1 MDKSPKENSRFKKIR
16 EYIAKST
23 LRISDEGTS
32 PERYRALR
40 RNIMILM
47 ILVTIIPLSLMAT
60 INYYQYQTSL
70 KAEIFNPLNVL
81 TNKTKR
87 SFELFLEE
95 RLSTIR
101 FISSAYSCEELSD
114 EKILNRILMVL
125 KKEFEGFVDLA
136 LISSNGEQVN
146 YAGPYAF
153 LGKDYSQQ
161 SWFHE
166 VLIKGVH
173 ISDVFMGY
181 RKFPH
186 IAIAIQNLTG
196 NDQCWILR
204 ATIDTKKFDAIIAT
218 MELGPECDAFLINN
232 EGILQTDSRVYG
244 KILEECSLSIPPG
257 GHGTYLTEVIDNE
270 GREIFIAYTRFV
282 EPEYTLVV
290 VKPRSLILKTW
301 FTFRTEIFFI
311 FLASV
316 LVIVLL
322 VFKLTDIQV
331 RHIKEADEKRELA
344 FRELE
349 HSQKLSSIGRLAA
362 GVAHE
367 INNPLAIISQKAGLM
382 KDIIDIGSDFKE
394 KPKIIELTNSILQ
407 SVDRCSTITHRLL
420 GFARRMEVEY
430 EELTLNEVLHEV
442 IGFLEKEALHRNIT
456 VERQFAED
464 LPLISS
470 DRAQLQQVFL
480 NILANGLA
488 AVEDGGKITIK
499 TWDEDDETQGVS
511 IQDNGCGMSE
521 KDLANI
527 FEPFFTTKKG
537 YGTGLGLP
545 ITYGIVKKMGGTIN
559 VESKEGEGSTFTIL
573 LPKKLNK
580 ILKG

>member
-1 MDKSPKENSRFKKIR
+1 VDKSPKENSQLKKFR
-16 EYIAKST
+16 EYIAKSI
-23 LRISDEGTS
+23 LRIPEEGTS

-47 ILVTIIPLSLMAT
+47 ILVTVIPLSLMAT
-60 INYYQYQTSL
+60 INYYQYQKSL

-87 SFELFLEE
+87 TFELFLEE

-101 FISSAYSCEELSD
+101 FISSAYSCEDLSN
-114 EKILNRILMVL
+114 EKVLNRILLVL

-136 LISSNGEQVN
+136 LISSEGELVN
-146 YAGPYAF
+146 YAGPYDF

-161 SWFHE
+161 SWFHA
-166 VLIKGVH
+166 VLVKGWH

-186 IAIAIQNLTG
+186 IAIAIQNLSE

-204 ATIDTKKFDAIIAT
+204 ATIDTKRFDAIIAT
-218 MELGPECDAFLINN
+218 MELDPQSDAFLINK
-232 EGILQTDSRVYG
+232 EGILQTDSRSYG

-257 GHGTYLTEVIDNE
+257 GHGTYLTEEIDNE
-270 GREIFIAYTRFV
+270 GREIFMAYTRFV
-282 EPEYTLVV
+282 EPEFTLIVV
-290 VKPRSLILKTW
+290 RPSSLILKTW

-311 FLASV
+311 FLGSV

-331 RHIKEADEKRELA
+331 KHIKEADEKRELA

-367 INNPLAIISQKAGLM
+367 INNPLAIICQKAGLM
-382 KDIIDIGSDFKE
+382 KDLIDLGSDFKE
-394 KPKIIELTNSILQ
+394 KSKFIELTNSVLQ

-430 EELTLNEVLHEV
+430 EELDLNEVLQEV
-442 IGFLEKEALHRNIT
+442 IGFLEKEALHRNIK
-456 VERQFAED
+456 VVIKFDPD
-464 LPLISS
+464 LPQISS
-470 DRAQLQQVFL
+470 DRAQLQQIFL
-480 NILANGLA
+480 NILANGFA
-488 AVEDGGKITIK
+488 AVEDGGIIIIK
-499 TWDEDDETQGVS
+499 TWVEDDENEGVS
-511 IQDNGCGMSE
+511 IRDNGCGMSKE
-521 KDLANI
+521 DMGNI

-545 ITYGIVKKMGGTIN
+545 ITYGIIKKMGGTIN
-559 VESKEGEGSTFTIL
+559 VKSTEGVGSTFTIL
-573 LPKKLNK
+573 LPKKLKK
-580 ILKG
+580 I

>member
-1 MDKSPKENSRFKKIR
+1 LDTSPKNTLLKKCR
-16 EYIAKST
+16 EYIAKSI
-23 LRISDEGTS
+23 LRFPDEGTS

-47 ILVTIIPLSLMAT
+47 LLVTIIPLALMAT
-60 INYYQYQTSL
+60 INYYQYQASL
-70 KAEIFNPLNVL
+70 KTEIFTPINLL

-101 FISSAYSCEELSD
+101 FISSAYSSKELSD
-114 EKILNRILMVL
+114 EKILNRILLVL

-136 LISSNGEQVN
+136 LITSEGELVS
-146 YAGPYAF
+146 YSGPYAF

-166 VLIKGVH
+166 VILNGVH
-173 ISDVFMGY
+173 ISDVFLGY

-186 IAIAIQNLTG
+186 IAIAIQDLSE
-196 NDQCWILR
+196 NDECWILR
-204 ATIDTKKFDAIIAT
+204 ATIDTKKFDDIIAT
-218 MELGPECDAFLINN
+218 MELDPQSDAFIINQD
-232 EGILQTDSRVYG
+232 GILQTDSRFYG
-244 KILEECSLSIPPG
+244 KILEKCSLSIPPG
-257 GHGTYLTEVIDNE
+257 SYGTTLVEEIDDE
-270 GREIFIAYTRFV
+270 ERDIFISYARFL
-282 EPEYTLVV
+282 EPDYTLVI

-301 FTFRTEIFFI
+301 FTFRTDIVFI

-316 LVIVLL
+316 LIIVLL

-331 RHIKEADEKRELA
+331 KHIKEADEKRELA

-367 INNPLAIISQKAGLM
+367 INNPLSIICQKAGLM
-382 KDIIDIGSDFKE
+382 NDLIDLAPDFNE
-394 KPKIIELTNSILQ
+394 KQKFIDLINSILQ
-407 SVDRCSTITHRLL
+407 SVTRCSTVTHRLL

-430 EELTLNEVLHEV
+430 EELDINDVLKEV
-442 IGFLEKEALHRNIT
+442 IGFLEKEALYRNII
-456 VERQFAED
+456 VEREFD
-464 LPLISS
+464 VNLPPISS

-480 NILANGLA
+480 NILANALA
-488 AVEDGGKITIK
+488 AVEDGGKIIIK
-499 TWDEDDETQGVS
+499 TWDENNDTAGVS
-511 IQDNGCGMSE
+511 IKDDGCGMSE

-545 ITYGIVKKMGGTIN
+545 ITYGIIKKMGGTIN
-559 VESKEGEGSTFTIL
+559 VESKEGEGSTFTIFL
-573 LPKKLNK
+573 LKKPK
-580 ILKG
+580 GH

>member
-1 MDKSPKENSRFKKIR
+1 MAEFPGENSRFRKLKD
-16 EYIAKST
+16 YISNLA
-23 LRISDEGTS
+23 LRVPEEGSS

-47 ILVTIIPLSLMAT
+47 LLVTIIPLSLMAT
-60 INYYQYQTSL
+60 INYYQYQKSL
-70 KAEIFNPLNVL
+70 KNEIFTPLNVL

-101 FISSAYSCEELSD
+101 FISSAYTSEELLD
-114 EKILNRILMVL
+114 KNTLNRIMLVL

-136 LISSNGEQVN
+136 LITSNGEVIN

-153 LGKDYSQQ
+153 MGKDYSQQ

-186 IAIAIQNLTG
+186 IAIATQQLSEAG
-196 NDQCWILR
+196 ESSILR
-204 ATIDTKKFDAIIAT
+204 ATIDTKKFDAIIAS
-218 MELGPECDAFLINN
+218 MELDQQSDAFIINKN
-232 EGILQTDSRVYG
+232 GVLQTDSKFYG
-244 KILEECSLSIPPG
+244 KTLEECSVSIPTLG
-257 GHGTYLTEVIDNE
+257 YETNLSEEIDNQ
-270 GREIFIAYTRFV
+270 GREIFVAYTRFL

-290 VKPRSLILKTW
+290 VKPKSLILKTW

-316 LVIVLL
+316 LIIVLL

-331 RHIKEADEKRELA
+331 KRIRELDEKHELA

-367 INNPLAIISQKAGLM
+367 INNPLAIIWQKAGLM
-382 KDIIDIGSDFKE
+382 KDLIDRGVEFKE
-394 KPKIIELTNSILQ
+394 KTKFIELTNSILQ
-407 SVDRCSTITHRLL
+407 SVNRCSTITHRLL

-430 EELTLNEVLHEV
+430 EELDLNDVLNEVL
-442 IGFLEKEALHRNIT
+442 GFLEKEALHRNIII
-456 VERQFAED
+456 EKQFDEN
-464 LPLISS
+464 LPRISS

-480 NILANGLA
+480 NIVANALA
-488 AVEDGGKITIK
+488 AVEDGGKIIIK
-499 TWDEDDETQGVS
+499 SWNESQDTECVS

-521 KDLANI
+521 NDLVHI

-545 ITYGIVKKMGGTIN
+545 ITYGIIRKLGGTIN
-559 VESKEGEGSTFTIL
+559 VKSAEGAGSTFTIS
-573 LPKKLNK
+573 LPKNQKK
-580 ILKG
+580 I

>member
-1 MDKSPKENSRFKKIR
+1 MVKLPKNKSRIKKFS
-16 EYIAKST
+16 EYIAKFN
-23 LRISDEGTS
+23 LKFPDEGTS

-47 ILVTIIPLSLMAT
+47 ILVTLIPLSLMAT
-60 INYYQYQTSL
+60 INYYQYQKSL

-101 FISSAYSCEELSD
+101 FISSAYSCDDLSN
-114 EKILNRILMVL
+114 EKILNRILLVL

-136 LISSNGEQVN
+136 LINSKGNVVN
-146 YAGPYAF
+146 YAGPYSF

-166 VLIKGVH
+166 VLVSGCH

-186 IAIAIQNLTG
+186 IAIAIQNLSEA
-196 NDQCWILR
+196 DQCWILR

-218 MELGPECDAFLINN
+218 MELDPQSDAFLINK
-232 EGILQTDSRVYG
+232 EGILQTDSRLYG
-244 KILEECSLSIPPG
+244 KILEECSLSILPG
-257 GHGTYLTEVIDNE
+257 GYGTYLSEEVDKE
-270 GREIFIAYTRFV
+270 GREIFIAYTRLL

-311 FLASV
+311 FIGSV

-331 RHIKEADEKRELA
+331 THIKEADEKRELA

-367 INNPLAIISQKAGLM
+367 INNPLAIICQKAGLM
-382 KDIIDIGSDFKE
+382 KDLIDGGSEFKE
-394 KPKIIELTNSILQ
+394 KPRFIELTNSILQ

-430 EELTLNEVLHEV
+430 EELDLNEVLQEV
-442 IGFLEKEALHRNIT
+442 IGFLEKEALHRNINVAT
-456 VERQFAED
+456 KFAED
-464 LPLISS
+464 MPLISS

-480 NILANGLA
+480 NILANAFA
-488 AVEDGGKITIK
+488 AVEDGGIVKIK
-499 TWDEDDETQGVS
+499 SWKEDEDTEGVS
-511 IQDNGCGMSE
+511 IRDNGCGMSE
-521 KDLANI
+521 DDLANI

-545 ITYGIVKKMGGTIN
+545 ITYGIIKKMGGTIT
-559 VESKEGEGSTFTIL
+559 VKSIEGVGSTFTIF
-573 LPKKLNK
+573 LPKKITK
-580 ILKG
+580 I

>member
-1 MDKSPKENSRFKKIR
+1 
-16 EYIAKST
+16 
-23 LRISDEGTS
+23 
-32 PERYRALR
+32 
-40 RNIMILM
+40 
-47 ILVTIIPLSLMAT
+47 V
-60 INYYQYQTSL
+60 
-70 KAEIFNPLNVL
+70 
-81 TNKTKR
+81 
-87 SFELFLEE
+87 
-95 RLSTIR
+95 
-101 FISSAYSCEELSD
+101 
-114 EKILNRILMVL
+114 
-125 KKEFEGFVDLA
+125 
-136 LISSNGEQVN
+136 VN
-146 YAGPYAF
+146 YAGPYSF

-166 VLIKGVH
+166 VLVSGCH

-186 IAIAIQNLTG
+186 IAIAIQNLSEA
-196 NDQCWILR
+196 DQCWILR

-218 MELGPECDAFLINN
+218 MELDPQSDAFLINK
-232 EGILQTDSRVYG
+232 EGILQTDSRLYG

-257 GHGTYLTEVIDNE
+257 GYGTYLSEEVDKE
-270 GREIFIAYTRFV
+270 GREIFIAYTRLL

-311 FLASV
+311 FIGSV

-331 RHIKEADEKRELA
+331 THIKEADEKRELA

-367 INNPLAIISQKAGLM
+367 INNPLAIICQKAGLM
-382 KDIIDIGSDFKE
+382 NDLIDVGSDFKE
-394 KPKIIELTNSILQ
+394 KSRFIELTNSILQ
-407 SVDRCSTITHRLL
+407 SVTRCSTITHRLL

-430 EELTLNEVLHEV
+430 EELDLNEVLQEV
-442 IGFLEKEALHRNIT
+442 IGFLEKEALHRNINVAT
-456 VERQFAED
+456 KFAED
-464 LPLISS
+464 MPLISS

-480 NILANGLA
+480 NILANAFA
-488 AVEDGGKITIK
+488 AVEDGGIVKIK
-499 TWDEDDETQGVS
+499 SWKEDEDTEGVS
-511 IQDNGCGMSE
+511 IRDNGCGMSE
-521 KDLANI
+521 DDLANI

-545 ITYGIVKKMGGTIN
+545 ITYGIIKKMGGTIT
-559 VESKEGEGSTFTIL
+559 VKSIEGVGSTFTIF
-573 LPKKLNK
+573 LPKKITK
-580 ILKG
+580 I

>member
-1 MDKSPKENSRFKKIR
+1 MDKPPKESSRFKKIR
-16 EYIAKST
+16 EYVAKSI
-23 LRISDEGTS
+23 LRIPDEGTS

-60 INYYQYQTSL
+60 INYYQYQKSL

-101 FISSAYSCEELSD
+101 FISSAYSCDDLAD
-114 EKILNRILMVL
+114 EKIMNHILLVL
-125 KKEFEGFVDLA
+125 KKEFEGFIDLA
-136 LISSNGEQVN
+136 LINNEGEVVN

-161 SWFHE
+161 SWFHA
-166 VLIKGVH
+166 VLIKGCH

-186 IAIAIQNLTG
+186 IAIAIQNLSE

-218 MELGPECDAFLINN
+218 MELDPQSDAFLLNK
-232 EGILQTDSRVYG
+232 EGILQTNSRMYG
-244 KILEECSLSIPPG
+244 NILEECSLSIPPG
-257 GHGTYLTEVIDNE
+257 GYGTYLSEEIDNH
-270 GREIFIAYTRFV
+270 GREIFIAHTRFV

-290 VKPRSLILKTW
+290 VKPSSLILKTW

-316 LVIVLL
+316 LIIVLL

-331 RHIKEADEKRELA
+331 KHIKEADEKRELA

-367 INNPLAIISQKAGLM
+367 INNPLAIICQKAGLM
-382 KDIIDIGSDFKE
+382 KDIIDLGSEFKE
-394 KPKIIELTNSILQ
+394 KSKFVKLTDSILQ
-407 SVDRCSTITHRLL
+407 SVNRCSTITHRLL

-430 EELTLNEVLHEV
+430 EELSLNEVLQEV
-442 IGFLEKEALHRNIT
+442 IGFLEKEALHRNIKVVT
-456 VERQFAED
+456 KFDPD

-480 NILANGLA
+480 NVLANGFA
-488 AVEDGGKITIK
+488 AVEDGGIIKIK
-499 TWDEDDETQGVS
+499 TWEEDDEIEGVS
-511 IQDNGCGMSE
+511 ILDNGCGMSE
-521 KDLANI
+521 QDLSNI

-545 ITYGIVKKMGGTIN
+545 ITYGIIKKMGGTIK
-559 VESKEGEGSTFTIL
+559 VKSTEGVGSTFTIL
-573 LPKKLNK
+573 LPKKLK
-580 ILKG
+580 KV

>member
-1 MDKSPKENSRFKKIR
+1 MDSLPNKKSRFKKFR
-16 EYIAKST
+16 EYIAKFN
-23 LRISDEGTS
+23 LKFPDEGTS

-47 ILVTIIPLSLMAT
+47 ILVTLIPLSLMAT
-60 INYYQYQTSL
+60 INYYQYQKSL

-101 FISSAYSCEELSD
+101 FISSAYSCDDLSN
-114 EKILNRILMVL
+114 EKILNRILLVL

-136 LISSNGEQVN
+136 LINSKGYVVN

-166 VLIKGVH
+166 VLVSGCH

-186 IAIAIQNLTG
+186 ISIAIQNLSDV
-196 NDQCWILR
+196 DQCWILR

-218 MELGPECDAFLINN
+218 MELDPQSDAFLINK
-232 EGILQTDSRVYG
+232 EGILQTDSRLYG
-244 KILEECSLSIPPG
+244 KILEECSLPILPG
-257 GHGTYLTEVIDNE
+257 GYGTYLSEEVDKE
-270 GREIFIAYTRFV
+270 GREIFIAYTRLL

-311 FLASV
+311 FIGSV

-331 RHIKEADEKRELA
+331 THIKEADEKRELA

-367 INNPLAIISQKAGLM
+367 INNPLAIICQKAGLM
-382 KDIIDIGSDFKE
+382 NDLIDVGSDFKE
-394 KPKIIELTNSILQ
+394 KSRFIELTNSILQ
-407 SVDRCSTITHRLL
+407 SVTRCSTITHRLL

-430 EELTLNEVLHEV
+430 EELDLNEVLQEV
-442 IGFLEKEALHRNIT
+442 IGFLEKEALHRNINVAT
-456 VERQFAED
+456 KFAD
-464 LPLISS
+464 DMPLISS

-480 NILANGLA
+480 NILANAFA
-488 AVEDGGKITIK
+488 AVEDGGIVKIK
-499 TWDEDDETQGVS
+499 SWKEDEDTEGVS
-511 IQDNGCGMSE
+511 IRDNGCGMSE
-521 KDLANI
+521 DDLANI

-545 ITYGIVKKMGGTIN
+545 ITYGIIKKMGGTIT
-559 VESKEGEGSTFTIL
+559 VKSIEGVGSTFTIF
-573 LPKKLNK
+573 LPKKITK
-580 ILKG
+580 I

>member
-1 MDKSPKENSRFKKIR
+1 VDKLPNKKSRLIKIR
-16 EYIAKST
+16 EFIAKFN
-23 LRISDEGTS
+23 LKFPDEGTS

-47 ILVTIIPLSLMAT
+47 ILVTLIPLSLMAT
-60 INYYQYQTSL
+60 INYYQYQKSL

-101 FISSAYSCEELSD
+101 FISSAYSCEDLSN
-114 EKILNRILMVL
+114 EKILNRILLVL

-136 LISSNGEQVN
+136 LINSKGDVVN
-146 YAGPYAF
+146 YAGPYSF

-166 VLIKGVH
+166 VLVSGCH

-186 IAIAIQNLTG
+186 IAIAIQNLSEA
-196 NDQCWILR
+196 DHCWILR

-218 MELGPECDAFLINN
+218 MELDPQSDAFLINK
-232 EGILQTDSRVYG
+232 EGILQTDSRLYG

-257 GHGTYLTEVIDNE
+257 GYGTYLSEEVDKE
-270 GREIFIAYTRFV
+270 GREIFIAYTRLL

-311 FLASV
+311 FLGSV
-316 LVIVLL
+316 VIIVLL

-331 RHIKEADEKRELA
+331 NHIKEADEKRELA

-367 INNPLAIISQKAGLM
+367 INNPLAIICQKGGLM
-382 KDIIDIGSDFKE
+382 KDLIDIGADFKE
-394 KPKIIELTNSILQ
+394 KSRFIELTNSILQ
-407 SVDRCSTITHRLL
+407 SVNRCSTITHRLL

-430 EELTLNEVLHEV
+430 EELDLNEVLQEV
-442 IGFLEKEALHRNIT
+442 IGFLEKEALHRNINVVT
-456 VERQFAED
+456 KFAD
-464 LPLISS
+464 DMPQISS

-480 NILANGLA
+480 NILANAFA
-488 AVEDGGKITIK
+488 AVEDGGIVKIK
-499 TWDEDDETQGVS
+499 TWKEDDDTEGVS
-511 IQDNGCGMSE
+511 IRDNGCGMSE
-521 KDLANI
+521 DDLANI

-545 ITYGIVKKMGGTIN
+545 ITYGIIKKMGGTIT
-559 VESKEGEGSTFTIL
+559 VKSIEGVGSTFTIF
-573 LPKKLNK
+573 LPKKITK
-580 ILKG
+580 I

>member
-1 MDKSPKENSRFKKIR
+1 MDTSPKNTLLKKCR
-16 EYIAKST
+16 EYIAKSI
-23 LRISDEGTS
+23 LRFPDEGTS

-47 ILVTIIPLSLMAT
+47 LLVTIIPLALMAT
-60 INYYQYQTSL
+60 INYYQYQASL
-70 KAEIFNPLNVL
+70 KTEIFTPINLL

-101 FISSAYSCEELSD
+101 FISSAYSSKELSD
-114 EKILNRILMVL
+114 EKILNRILLVL

-136 LISSNGEQVN
+136 LITSEGELVS
-146 YAGPYAF
+146 YSGPYAF

-166 VLIKGVH
+166 VILNGVH
-173 ISDVFMGY
+173 ISDVFLGY

-186 IAIAIQNLTG
+186 IAIAIQDLSE
-196 NDQCWILR
+196 NDECWILR
-204 ATIDTKKFDAIIAT
+204 ATIDTKKFDDIIAT
-218 MELGPECDAFLINN
+218 MELDPQSDAFIINQD
-232 EGILQTDSRVYG
+232 GILQTDSRFYG
-244 KILEECSLSIPPG
+244 KILEKCSLSIPPG
-257 GHGTYLTEVIDNE
+257 SYGTTLVEEIDDE
-270 GREIFIAYTRFV
+270 ERDIFISYARFL
-282 EPEYTLVV
+282 EPDYTLVI

-301 FTFRTEIFFI
+301 FTFRTDIVFI

-316 LVIVLL
+316 LIIVLL

-331 RHIKEADEKRELA
+331 KHIKEADEKRELA

-367 INNPLAIISQKAGLM
+367 INNPLSIICQKAGLM
-382 KDIIDIGSDFKE
+382 NDLIDLAPDFNE
-394 KPKIIELTNSILQ
+394 KQKFIDLINSILQ
-407 SVDRCSTITHRLL
+407 SVTRCSTVTHRLL

-430 EELTLNEVLHEV
+430 EELDINDVLKEV
-442 IGFLEKEALHRNIT
+442 IGFLEKEALYRNII
-456 VERQFAED
+456 VEREFD
-464 LPLISS
+464 VNLPPISS

-480 NILANGLA
+480 NILANALA
-488 AVEDGGKITIK
+488 AVEDGGKIIIK
-499 TWDEDDETQGVS
+499 TWDENNDTAGVS
-511 IQDNGCGMSE
+511 IKDDGCGMSE

-545 ITYGIVKKMGGTIN
+545 ITYGIIKKMGGTIN
-559 VESKEGEGSTFTIL
+559 VESKEGEGSTFTIFL
-573 LPKKLNK
+573 LKKPK
-580 ILKG
+580 GH

>member
-1 MDKSPKENSRFKKIR
+1 MDKVPKKISRFKKFR
-16 EYIAKST
+16 EYIAKSI
-23 LRISDEGTS
+23 LRFPEDGTS

-60 INYYQYQTSL
+60 INYYQYQKSL

-101 FISSAYSCEELSD
+101 FISSAYSCEDLSN
-114 EKILNRILMVL
+114 EKVINHILVVL

-136 LISSNGEQVN
+136 LINNAGEQVN

-166 VLIKGVH
+166 VLVKGVH

-186 IAIAIQNLTG
+186 IAIAIQNLSEA
-196 NDQCWILR
+196 DQCWILR
-204 ATIDTKKFDAIIAT
+204 ATIDTKKFDTFIAM
-218 MELGPECDAFLINN
+218 MELDPQSDAFLINK
-232 EGILQTDSRVYG
+232 EGILQTESRYYG
-244 KILEECSLSIPPG
+244 KVLEECSLTIPPG
-257 GHGTYLTEVIDNE
+257 GHGTYLLEETDNE
-270 GREIFIAYTRFV
+270 GREIFIAYTRFL

-311 FLASV
+311 FIGSV

-331 RHIKEADEKRELA
+331 RHIKDADEKRELA

-367 INNPLAIISQKAGLM
+367 INNPLAIICQKAGLM
-382 KDIIDIGSDFKE
+382 KDIIDLGSEFKE
-394 KPKIIELTNSILQ
+394 KSKFVKLTDSILQ
-407 SVDRCSTITHRLL
+407 SVNRCSTITHRLL

>member
-1 MDKSPKENSRFKKIR
+1 MAKSPKENSRLKKFR
-16 EYIAKST
+16 EYIAKSI
-23 LRISDEGTS
+23 LRIPEEGTS

-60 INYYQYQTSL
+60 INYYQYQKSL

-101 FISSAYSCEELSD
+101 FISSAYSCEDLSN
-114 EKILNRILMVL
+114 EKILNRTLLVL

-136 LISSNGEQVN
+136 LINSEGELVN
-146 YAGPYAF
+146 YAGPYDF

-161 SWFHE
+161 SWFHA
-166 VLIKGVH
+166 VLVKGWH

-186 IAIAIQNLTG
+186 VAIAIQNLSE

-204 ATIDTKKFDAIIAT
+204 ATIDTKKFDAIIAM
-218 MELGPECDAFLINN
+218 MELDQESDAFIINK
-232 EGILQTDSRVYG
+232 EGILQTDSRFYG
-244 KILEECSLSIPPG
+244 KILEECSLSLPPG
-257 GHGTYLTEVIDNE
+257 GHGTYLTEEVDNE
-270 GREIFIAYTRFV
+270 GRDIFIAYTRFV
-282 EPEYTLVV
+282 EPEFTLVV
-290 VKPRSLILKTW
+290 VKPSSLILKTW

-311 FLASV
+311 FIASV
-316 LVIVLL
+316 LIIVLL

-331 RHIKEADEKRELA
+331 SHIKEADEKRELA

-367 INNPLAIISQKAGLM
+367 INNPLAIICQKAGLM
-382 KDIIDIGSDFKE
+382 NDLIDVGSEFKE
-394 KPKIIELTNSILQ
+394 KPKFIELNNSILQ
-407 SVDRCSTITHRLL
+407 SVNRCSTVTHRLL

-430 EELTLNEVLHEV
+430 EELDLNEVLQEV
-442 IGFLEKEALHRNIT
+442 IGFLEKEALHRNIK
-456 VERQFAED
+456 VVIKFDPD
-464 LPLISS
+464 LPQISS
-470 DRAQLQQVFL
+470 DRSQLQQVFL
-480 NILANGLA
+480 NILANGFA
-488 AVEDGGKITIK
+488 AVEDGGIIKIK
-499 TWDEDDETQGVS
+499 TWVEDDETEGVS
-511 IQDNGCGMSE
+511 ILDNGCGMSK
-521 KDLANI
+521 KDLDNI

-545 ITYGIVKKMGGTIN
+545 ITYGIIKKMGGTIN
-559 VESKEGEGSTFTIL
+559 VKSTEGVGSTFTIL
-573 LPKKLNK
+573 LPKKLKK
-580 ILKG
+580 I

>member
-1 MDKSPKENSRFKKIR
+1 MEHHRNVTVPSAE
-16 EYIAKST
+16 T
-23 LRISDEGTS
+23 L
-32 PERYRALR
+32 Y
-40 RNIMILM
+40 
-47 ILVTIIPLSLMAT
+47 
-60 INYYQYQTSL
+60 
-70 KAEIFNPLNVL
+70 VL

-87 SFELFLEE
+87 SFELFIEE

-101 FISSAYSCEELSD
+101 FISSAYSCEDLSD
-114 EKILNRILMVL
+114 EKTINHILMVL

-136 LISSNGEQVN
+136 LINSAGEQVN

-166 VLIKGVH
+166 VLVKGVH

-186 IAIAIQNLTG
+186 IAIAIQNLSEA
-196 NDQCWILR
+196 DQCWILR
-204 ATIDTKKFDAIIAT
+204 ATIDTKKFDEIFA
-218 MELGPECDAFLINN
+218 MMQLDPQSDAFLINK
-232 EGILQTDSRVYG
+232 EGILQTESRSYG
-244 KILEECSLSIPPG
+244 KILEKCSLSIPPG
-257 GHGTYLTEVIDNE
+257 GHGTYLSEEVDNK
-270 GREIFIAYTRFV
+270 GREIFMAYTRFV
-282 EPEYTLVV
+282 EPEFTLVV

-311 FLASV
+311 FIGSV
-316 LVIVLL
+316 LIIVLL

-331 RHIKEADEKRELA
+331 RHIKESDEKRELA

-367 INNPLAIISQKAGLM
+367 INNPLAIICQKAGLM
-382 KDIIDIGSDFKE
+382 KDLIDLGSDFKE
-394 KPKIIELTNSILQ
+394 KSKFIKSTNSILQ

-430 EELTLNEVLHEV
+430 EELDLNEVLKEV

-456 VERQFAED
+456 IDLQFAD
-464 LPLISS
+464 NLPLISS
-470 DRAQLQQVFL
+470 DRSQLQQVFL
-480 NILANGLA
+480 NVLANGFA
-488 AVEDGGKITIK
+488 AVEDGGTVTIK
-499 TWDEDDETQGVS
+499 SWNEDDDTEGVS

-545 ITYGIVKKMGGTIN
+545 ITYGIIKKMGGIIN
-559 VESKEGEGSTFTIL
+559 VESKKGEGSTFTIL
-573 LPKKLNK
+573 LPKKLKK
-580 ILKG
+580 ILEV

>member
-1 MDKSPKENSRFKKIR
+1 VDKSPKENSRFKKIR

-218 MELGPECDAFLINN
+218 MELGPESDAFLINN

-559 VESKEGEGSTFTIL
+559 VESMEGEGSTFTIL

>member
-1 MDKSPKENSRFKKIR
+1 
-16 EYIAKST
+16 
-23 LRISDEGTS
+23 
-32 PERYRALR
+32 
-40 RNIMILM
+40 M
-47 ILVTIIPLSLMAT
+47 ILVTVIPLSLMAT
-60 INYYQYQTSL
+60 INYYQYQKSL

-87 SFELFLEE
+87 TFELFLEE

-101 FISSAYSCEELSD
+101 FISSAYSCEDLSN
-114 EKILNRILMVL
+114 EKVLNRILLVL

-136 LISSNGEQVN
+136 LISSEGELVN
-146 YAGPYAF
+146 YAGPYDF

-161 SWFHE
+161 SWFHA
-166 VLIKGVH
+166 VLVKGWH

-186 IAIAIQNLTG
+186 IAIAIQNLSE

-204 ATIDTKKFDAIIAT
+204 ATIDTKRFDAIIAT
-218 MELGPECDAFLINN
+218 MELDPQSDAFLINK
-232 EGILQTDSRVYG
+232 EGILQTDSRSYG

-257 GHGTYLTEVIDNE
+257 GHGTYLTEEIDNE
-270 GREIFIAYTRFV
+270 GREIFMAYTRFV
-282 EPEYTLVV
+282 EPEFTLVV
-290 VKPRSLILKTW
+290 VRPSSLILKTW

-311 FLASV
+311 FIGSV

-331 RHIKEADEKRELA
+331 SHIKEADEKRELA

-367 INNPLAIISQKAGLM
+367 INNPLAIICQKAGLM
-382 KDIIDIGSDFKE
+382 KDLIDLGTDFKE
-394 KPKIIELTNSILQ
+394 KSKFINSTNSILQ

-430 EELTLNEVLHEV
+430 EELNLNEVLQEV
-442 IGFLEKEALHRNIT
+442 IGFLEKEALHRNIK
-456 VERQFAED
+456 VVIKFDPD
-464 LPLISS
+464 LPQISS

-480 NILANGLA
+480 NILANGFA
-488 AVEDGGKITIK
+488 AVVDGGIIIIK
-499 TWDEDDETQGVS
+499 TWVEDDENEGVS
-511 IQDNGCGMSE
+511 IRDNGCGMSKE
-521 KDLANI
+521 DMGNI

-559 VESKEGEGSTFTIL
+559 VKSTEGVGSTFTIL
-573 LPKKLNK
+573 LPKKLKK
-580 ILKG
+580 I